1 MNLQVLQCK
10 QQTLRIR
17 MAGLRSCALGRQLHI
32 LLPIKSRVNGFR
44 CRSSASNGKSKETQT
59 PQPLKVA
66 VSGVTEI
73 LRLFIPAGRGRTDS
87 VDDEWNEQVSISSAE
102 DVLSV
107 IRSDYEKA
115 YFVTGLFTSAIYAE
129 ECIFEDPTIKFRG
142 KELYARNL
150 GLLLPFFESPSIQLQ
165 ELTKELDGETISVV
179 ASWKL
184 RTYLRLPWKPL
195 ISIDGTTTYDLDEDF
210 RIVRH
215 VERWGVS
222 ALEAVLQIFTASSGS
237 PDQ

>member
-1 MNLQVLQCK
+1 
-10 QQTLRIR
+10 
-17 MAGLRSCALGRQLHI
+17 MAGLHSCVWGRQLHT
-32 LLPIKSRVNGFR
+32 LPPIERRVNGFR
-44 CRSSASNGKSKETQT
+44 CRSFAYNGKSKETQT
-59 PQPLKVA
+59 PELLKVA
-66 VSGVTEI
+66 VSSVTEI

-87 VDDEWNEQVSISSAE
+87 VDDEWNEQVSISNAD

-115 YFVTGLFTSAIYAE
+115 YFVTGLFTLAIYAE

-142 KELYARNL
+142 RELYARNL
-150 GLLLPFFESPSIQLQ
+150 GLLLPFFESPSIQLE
-165 ELTKELDGETISVV
+165 ELTKEFDGETISLV

-184 RTYLRLPWKPL
+184 RTYLKLPWKPL
-195 ISIDGTTTYDLDEDF
+195 ISIDGTTTYDLDDDF